1 MKRIILLLT
10 GAMSLFYFVA
20 SAQNPNLGT
29 SGAQFLKIPVG
40 PRATAM
46 GGAFVSNADDA
57 SALFWNPSGI
67 TAVKQSELFASY
79 TSWWAGISV
88 SQAAFVH
95 SFEDFGTVGVSMN
108 LLSMGDMEVTTE
120 QDPEGTGQKFTASD
134 LMLGAS
140 YARRL
145 TEDFSVG
152 ITLKIVNQQIWNE
165 SATGIAFDVGTQYR
179 IGFRDLTIG
188 MSMSNFGADMKY
200 DGRDLAVKYDS
211 DTQNPGNRLAP
222 AQLGTE
228 DYPLPL
234 FFQVGVSISPYVSDD
249 ISVLVATDVSHP
261 NDNKERVNVGV
272 EFSFLKQF
280 YLRGGYRFGYDT
292 ERGTIGGGVKLPLE
306 GLNLTVDYAY
316 AMYDLLP
323 NISRFS
329 IGMTF

>member
-1 MKRIILLLT
+1 MNRIILLL
-10 GAMSLFYFVA
+10 AVFIISICMVA

-29 SGAQFLKIPVG
+29 AGAQFLKIPVG
-40 PRATAM
+40 PRAAAM
-46 GGAFVSNADDA
+46 AGAYVSNANDA
-57 SALFWNPSGI
+57 SALFWNPAGI
-67 TAVKQSELFASY
+67 AAVKGNELFASY
-79 TSWWAGISV
+79 TAWWAGMSV

-95 SFEDFGTVGVSMN
+95 SSEDIGSFGISMN
-108 LLSMGDMEVTTE
+108 LFTMGDMEVTTE
-120 QDPEGTGQKFTASD
+120 SEPEGTGQKFNAQD

-140 YARRL
+140 FARRL

-152 ITLKIVNQQIWNE
+152 ITVKLVSQRIWNE
-165 SATGIAFDVGTQYR
+165 SATGMAFDVGTQYR

-211 DTQNPGNRLAP
+211 DTQNPNNRLAP
-222 AQLGTE
+222 ARLGTE

-234 FFQVGVSISPYVSDD
+234 FFQVGVSMSPYVSDD
-249 ISVLVATDVSHP
+249 LSVMVATDVAHP

-272 EFSFLKQF
+272 EVSFLKQF

-292 ERGTIGGGVKLPLE
+292 ERGTVGGGVAVPFE